1 VLILYKI
8 PRTSVT
14 SFLSFFNIILLFYKN
29 NNYCLSDQT
38 TNFSK
43 KSNIYLKNKL
53 MEQQSVW
60 TVLITIVGVLGSA
73 SAWRFYEKRSM
84 RKERDDE
91 FIRHDCKDRIA
102 KLEALLQAASK
113 EKDEMR
119 QTILKLT
126 EQVAALSV
134 KVDFLQNGKVD

>member
-134 KVDFLQNGKVD
+134 KVDFLQNGKAD